1 MQYVDL
7 IWIHIQINPV
17 VKQTNKKTLHV
28 LYNTKCSNTVWI
40 FDDIRDTT
48 FFCVCVGGGDNNSD
62 NLCFKKEFLSFW
74 DVSEIFMNEII

>member
-48 FFCVCVGGGDNNSD
+48 FFCVCVWGGG
-62 NLCFKKEFLSFW
+62 
-74 DVSEIFMNEII
+74 

>member
-48 FFCVCVGGGDNNSD
+48 FFCVCVWGGGITIVIIYVS
-62 NLCFKKEFLSFW
+62 KKSSYLFEMYLKYLW
-74 DVSEIFMNEII
+74 MK